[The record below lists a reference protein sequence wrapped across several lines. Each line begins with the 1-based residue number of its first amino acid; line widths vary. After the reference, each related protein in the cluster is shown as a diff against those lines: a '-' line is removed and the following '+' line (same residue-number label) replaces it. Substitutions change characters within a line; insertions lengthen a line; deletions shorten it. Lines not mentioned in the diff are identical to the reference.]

1 MMDPV
6 GLGADDALPEGLVL
20 RPRVDADVEAVVEL
34 WNRHAP
40 PTEVQTAAGFR
51 RWEAINPMP
60 NRLDLVVTEAG
71 GALVA
76 QANVGDGGVW
86 AQADHSYRGHLLVE
100 RASRRRGVGRLLARR
115 LEAYAR
121 AKGASR
127 INARVRGDEPEA
139 LAFAVSLGYAE
150 YHRRYNSYLEVPAF
164 DASTF
169 EAPDAV
175 AARAGVRLA
184 TFGEAWA
191 ERTADEE
198 AFLRHLYDVNGA
210 LTKDVPFP
218 DPFEPPPFD
227 FVRKHLFGS
236 PTLDRNAS
244 ILALRDGKVVALT
257 FTDVNESGIA
267 YTFMTGVARTER
279 GKGLALALK
288 LRAIAALRARGV
300 RWLGT
305 TNDEA
310 NAPMRGINR
319 RLGYQTQPASIQVR
333 KLFA

>member
-1 MMDPV
+1 MMDPAA
-6 GLGADDALPEGLVL
+6 LGADDALPEGLAL
-20 RPRVDADVEAVVEL
+20 RPRVDADVEAAVEL
-34 WNRHAP
+34 WNRHAR
-40 PTEVQTAAGFR
+40 PTEVQTAVGFR

-60 NRLDLVVTEAG
+60 NRLDLVVTDAD

-86 AQADHSYRGHLLVE
+86 AQADRSYRGQVLVD
-100 RASRRRGVGRLLARR
+100 RAWRRRGIGRLLARR

-139 LAFAVSLGYAE
+139 LGFAVSLGYAE
-150 YHRRYNSYLEVPAF
+150 YHRRYNSYLELPAF
-164 DASTF
+164 DASAF
-169 EAPDAV
+169 EAPDLV

-184 TFGEAWA
+184 TLDEAA
-191 ERTADEE
+191 AGRRADEE
-198 AFLRHLYDVNGA
+198 AFVRHLYDVNSA

-227 FVRKHLFGS
+227 FFRKHLFGG
-236 PTLDRNAS
+236 PTLDRNAT

-257 FTDVNESGIA
+257 FTDVNESGIG
-267 YTFMTGVARTER
+267 YTFMTGVDRAER

-300 RWLGT
+300 RWFGT

-319 RLGYQTQPASIQVR
+319 RLGYRADPASIQVR